1 MKKIAL
7 LLAISTMAMAAPAA
21 AQVNLTTG
29 SGSAVTTVDA
39 SANFEFRNELTDN
52 PYLEGG
58 LSFTRNGISMNN
70 NGCGFAG
77 CGGHVGFTGFS
88 GNYLYG
94 TGNTSSYLEI
104 TRAGGGSF
112 TGLEFIVGTGFFKNS
127 ADLFWDAL
135 LNGSSVGSGSATL
148 GVGTVVGFSGSAFDT
163 LRYYDTSSTF
173 TNLHAPAIDSVVAQF
188 KAGGAVPE
196 PATWALMVLGVGLAG
211 AAMRRK
217 QQAQVRFAF

>member
-21 AQVNLTTG
+21 AQVNMTTG

-39 SANFEFRNELTDN
+39 SANFEFQNELTDN

-58 LSFTRNGISMNN
+58 LSFTRNNLSMNN
-70 NGCGFAG
+70 NGCGYAG
-77 CGGHVGFTGFS
+77 CVGHPGFTGFS

-94 TGNTSSYLEI
+94 VGTGFLEI
-104 TRAGGGSF
+104 TRAGGGTFS
-112 TGLEFIVGTGFFKNS
+112 GLEFIIGSGYYESTSNLS
-127 ADLFWDAL
+127 WEAL
-135 LNGSSVGSGSATL
+135 LGGNSVGSGSSIL
-148 GVGTVVGFSGSAFDT
+148 GIGTVVGFSGSAFDT
-163 LRYYDTSSTF
+163 LRYTETF
-173 TNLHAPAIDSVVAQF
+173 NGDHAPAIDSVVAQF

-196 PATWALMVLGVGLAG
+196 PATWALMVLGVGLTG